1 MMDRVTISGM
11 QKMNYI
17 KELNDI
23 IKANVVDGKLTDES
37 IRKMVGDIDGG
48 MTMFARYGFCYSD
61 VSNIDLSEI
70 SYHVFNYIPFST
82 YTKFP
87 EKVKLPKYFNP
98 EKIFS
103 YAMKNCYRFKVDDKK
118 CNIAIIDNP
127 TQFYIHEQFED
138 VKYEIIKFGENDEIH
153 FHAEGVLSNITS
165 KDFGYGQGA
174 KYLLYSNYWNEN
186 VGRMESHLK
195 ALQDVYK
202 RIKNG
207 EKIPV
212 VSISSILIEK
222 RFEDTECVRQIR
234 EMVEIL
240 KNNPYCRCEVVDS
253 MKFYYSGFQPIY
265 VNSLDEI
272 CKDNYKYSYNSE
284 RTPLGV
290 PINKIEPLFSTT
302 NGYRVASNSDS
313 VSWAIPIVSYF
324 YAVCRQYGDLSFDD
338 YVKVC
343 KNNLIE
349 NNNGV
354 QIVDFES
361 VVEKFKNKE
370 ILKEFQ

>member
-1 MMDRVTISGM
+1 
-11 QKMNYI
+11 
-17 KELNDI
+17 
-23 IKANVVDGKLTDES
+23 
-37 IRKMVGDIDGG
+37 
-48 MTMFARYGFCYSD
+48 
-61 VSNIDLSEI
+61 
-70 SYHVFNYIPFST
+70 
-82 YTKFP
+82 
-87 EKVKLPKYFNP
+87 
-98 EKIFS
+98 
-103 YAMKNCYRFKVDDKK
+103 
-118 CNIAIIDNP
+118 
-127 TQFYIHEQFED
+127 
-138 VKYEIIKFGENDEIH
+138 
-153 FHAEGVLSNITS
+153 
-165 KDFGYGQGA
+165 
-174 KYLLYSNYWNEN
+174 
-186 VGRMESHLK
+186 
-195 ALQDVYK
+195 
-202 RIKNG
+202 
-207 EKIPV
+207 
-212 VSISSILIEK
+212 
-222 RFEDTECVRQIR
+222 
-234 EMVEIL
+234 MVEIL